1 MPHFS
6 APSRCPPAPA
16 LFAALLLSLVSGCA
30 SMSPTAPAHPQ
41 VDGSWQLDRSAS
53 DLVDT
58 KVAQAIA
65 AWQARLRKHY
75 GDRDLSAGNT
85 GPVGG
90 ANGGRHGGQGG
101 GNPDGSSSG
110 QGEYQYSGE
119 DFDAF
124 RPLGP
129 DFGEVRR
136 RLLLVLTPP
145 VSLKLTAA
153 GEVVRI
159 APGNVPPSDY
169 HTDEEFSRID
179 EYGVARIDAG
189 WAGDAFEL
197 QARYSSH
204 ATLVEHFEVD
214 PHTGTLTVSYH
225 LHDPMVGK
233 IDLNSVYRRD

>member
-129 DFGEVRR
+129 DF
-136 RLLLVLTPP
+136 
-145 VSLKLTAA
+145 
-153 GEVVRI
+153 